1 MKKVLSILLAA
12 AMVSSLWACG
22 APASKEASAAK
33 ETPAAEDMSVQENA
47 SQAENASSGES
58 AKAASDYEYPE
69 MTIILAHSGAA
80 TDARQEGALAI
91 EKYIEETSGGKIQ
104 VDVYP
109 AGQLG
114 DSNTLVESVQN
125 GGIQMCIQPPANV
138 CAFNPLLSILDVPYF
153 FPPDIDKARAVFETD
168 AADALLDTMQDYDM
182 VGLGYWVDLF
192 KAFTSN
198 VPLRAPEDFNGLK
211 FRVMASPVLMKFIES
226 LGGTALTIDYQETF
240 TALQTG
246 AIDGQEAGIG
256 AGIYNMKFYEVQKYM
271 EITNHILASQLIF
284 ANKTWFEGLD
294 DPCKQLVMDAVN
306 IAGNDAYQEVRGDIE
321 QAALDAIGAQCE
333 IITLTDEELQAMS
346 DACRQP
352 CLDLYIESNG
362 EAGQKILDA
371 FNADIEKL
379 N

>member
-1 MKKVLSILLAA
+1 MKKVLCILLVA
-12 AMVSSLWACG
+12 AMMSSVCACA
-22 APASKEASAAK
+22 APAVK
-33 ETPAAEDMSVQENA
+33 ETSAEVKSPQEPDA
-47 SQAENASSGES
+47 TEGQTTEAVT
-58 AKAASDYEYPE
+58 DYEYPE

-80 TDARQEGALAI
+80 TDARQDGALAI

-114 DSNTLVESVQN
+114 DSNTLIESVQN
-125 GGIQMCIQPPANV
+125 GGIQMCVQPPANV

-153 FPPDIDKARAVFETD
+153 FPPDIEKARAVFKTE
-168 AADALLDTMQDYDM
+168 AADTLLDTMQDYDM

-198 VPLRAPEDFNGLK
+198 VPLRTPDDFNGLK

-271 EITNHILASQLIF
+271 EITNHILASQLVF
-284 ANKTWFEGLD
+284 ANKAWFDGLD
-294 DPCKQLVMDAVN
+294 NECKQLVMDAVN
-306 IAGNDAYQEVRGDIE
+306 VAGNDAYQAVRSDKE
-321 QAALDAIGAQCE
+321 QTALDAIWAQCE
-333 IITLTDEELQAMS
+333 IINLTEEELQAMS

-371 FNADIEKL
+371 FNADIAKL